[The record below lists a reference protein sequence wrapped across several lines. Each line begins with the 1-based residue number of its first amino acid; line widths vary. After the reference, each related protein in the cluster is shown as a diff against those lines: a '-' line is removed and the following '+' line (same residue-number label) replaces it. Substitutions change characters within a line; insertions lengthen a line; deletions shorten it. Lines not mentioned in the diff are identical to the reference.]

1 MKKFIL
7 FLIFAIAGIGVAA
20 AQNYQEVVY
29 LKNGSVIRGM
39 IIEQIPNQSVK
50 IQTSDGNIFVYQ
62 ISEVEKITKEQAM
75 APTRQRYTNNYV
87 PRERVAR
94 APKERAYRQDAFL
107 PTPCYKGF
115 FDFGYTVGV
124 GSYGEGRIALSTTH
138 GAQIIPHLFVGA
150 GMGFNYFHES
160 GAWNMPLYADFRTN
174 FLKGK
179 ITPFLDFRLGYS
191 VGDASG
197 FYMAPTIGCD
207 FGFGKKS
214 GFSVALGYEFQKA
227 EYYYYYYY
235 DYYYS
240 SYYSKENCGGV
251 VIKIGVDF

>member
-29 LKNGSVIRGM
+29 LKNGSVIRGV

-115 FDFGYTVGV
+115 FDFGYTIGV
-124 GSYGEGRIALSTTH
+124 GYRGEGRISMSTTH
-138 GAQIIPHLFVGA
+138 GVQIIPYLYIGA
-150 GMGFNYFHES
+150 GLGFKYYHYSGSMGL
-160 GAWNMPLYADFRTN
+160 PLYADIRAN
-174 FLKGK
+174 FLKGR
-179 ITPFLDFRLGYS
+179 ITPFLDFRAGYS
-191 VGDASG
+191 FLDDWGAYVSPTVG
-197 FYMAPTIGCD
+197 CN
-207 FGFGKKS
+207 FGYGRKA

-227 EYYYYYYY
+227 EFYHY
-235 DYYYS
+235 DYYGGGYS
-240 SYYSKENCGGV
+240 YTSYENCGGF
-251 VIKIGVDF
+251 VIKVGVDF